1 MSVDHGH
8 RPAPPPKTRAG
19 VMRVVEVIPPGAV
32 VNPTAVGQALD
43 LYFGDLL
50 RAQLLRAP
58 EQDHE

>member
-1 MSVDHGH
+1 
-8 RPAPPPKTRAG
+8 
-19 VMRVVEVIPPGAV
+19 MRLVEVIPPGAV
-32 VNPTAVGQALD
+32 VNPTVVGQALD